1 MNGKNES
8 SKPKDRLC
16 SVAFNVRQ
24 WLVCIFVPIYPH
36 IVFDKRV
43 DKCECIAEI
52 FLLKII

>member
-1 MNGKNES
+1 MNGKNEN